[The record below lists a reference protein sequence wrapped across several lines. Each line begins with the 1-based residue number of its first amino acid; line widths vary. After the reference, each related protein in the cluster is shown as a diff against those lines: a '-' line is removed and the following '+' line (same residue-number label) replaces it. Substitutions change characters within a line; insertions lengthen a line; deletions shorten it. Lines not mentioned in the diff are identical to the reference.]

1 MFVFIY
7 NHVITMRVINQISSL
22 ISCIYFYSFKM
33 YEIISRSKIL
43 QRERGGETYY
53 VHIPLSPRMK
63 AITVFTNKASYGTL

>member
-1 MFVFIY
+1 MLLLL
-7 NHVITMRVINQISSL
+7 RVINQISSL